1 MPDTFTFVSY
11 NIRKQVNLY
20 KEMID
25 LVKNNSKTI
34 VAIQE
39 RPKLPVMADISKNL
53 PNGVKHIYKESVN
66 DLAII
71 YPSDM
76 IITEKSFENTMFNL
90 EEVEKRTL
98 NVEIDF
104 PKESISII
112 NIHGYSKLERDHNDL
127 NEKIFK
133 TLNLIKKPSKHLVI
147 GDFNM
152 DPFEENL
159 FNETTFMSFREK
171 NYVEN
176 SDSKKPMYY
185 NPSWKYMC
193 EKDHPK
199 GTIFYE
205 ASMVQWSMFDQV
217 LISKD
222 FVNNYISFEI
232 PLMLGTKKISVSD
245 CKSEE
250 KFSDHMPIKLTMEI

>member
-1 MPDTFTFVSY
+1 MSDTFTFVSY

-152 DPFEENL
+152 IRQVFFCKFMHKKQIFPFPSRLSKL
-159 FNETTFMSFREK
+159 FL
-171 NYVEN
+171 
-176 SDSKKPMYY
+176 
-185 NPSWKYMC
+185 PSI
-193 EKDHPK
+193 PRVVPSV
-199 GTIFYE
+199 
-205 ASMVQWSMFDQV
+205 ASR
-217 LISKD
+217 
-222 FVNNYISFEI
+222 
-232 PLMLGTKKISVSD
+232 
-245 CKSEE
+245 
-250 KFSDHMPIKLTMEI
+250 